1 MPPGVPGAKAWVRRC
16 GPARTRAGDA
26 GARGCGS
33 SRHAIWWHTRAY
45 CVPPVLCAR
54 RARDL
59 VARPVVK
66 RGPHTGEGAPT
77 QRDVSAYAVCGCS
90 GGGGAVTGSRGA
102 PLQRRHATPPGGPPN
117 REGGRQAPCACWV
130 ATPRCNRAAF
140 RQHVGHPELCRRHRA
155 PGVRHE
161 IQPLAFGCNAWRD
174 ITRP

>member
-33 SRHAIWWHTRAY
+33 SRHAIRWHTRAY

-117 REGGRQAPCACWV
+117 RPPSRRWAAGALRVLGGH
-130 ATPRCNRAAF
+130 AAL
-140 RQHVGHPELCRRHRA
+140 QSRRVPPTRGS
-155 PGVRHE
+155 PGVVPPT
-161 IQPLAFGCNAWRD
+161 QGTWCASRD
-174 ITRP
+174 PAASLWVQRVA

>member
-33 SRHAIWWHTRAY
+33 SRHAIRWHTRAY

-90 GGGGAVTGSRGA
+90 GGGGGDGESW
-102 PLQRRHATPPGGPPN
+102 
-117 REGGRQAPCACWV
+117 CAV
-130 ATPRCNRAAF
+130 ATQARNPTWWSSQPGRWAAGAL
-140 RQHVGHPELCRRHRA
+140 RVLGGHAALQSRRVPPTRGS
-155 PGVRHE
+155 PGVVPPT
-161 IQPLAFGCNAWRD
+161 QGTWCASRD
-174 ITRP
+174 PAASLWVQRVA